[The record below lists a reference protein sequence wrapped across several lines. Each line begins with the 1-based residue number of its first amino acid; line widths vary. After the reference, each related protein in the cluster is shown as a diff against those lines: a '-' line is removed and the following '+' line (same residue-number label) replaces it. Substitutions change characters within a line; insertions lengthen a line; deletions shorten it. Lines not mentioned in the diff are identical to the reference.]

1 MKKGKTKEIGDMS
14 KPKDRKEFTHTERRE
29 EILKL
34 IIKAGHPQNV
44 SQTEVSKI
52 YGVSQVMIHKD
63 FKAIATQIK
72 KELPNNAAL
81 ITHVVFQSAIQS
93 LSKGDNADKFKAAK
107 LVKDWNDYLFD
118 SGEQKKAPQKIEG
131 TIQDN
136 RLTAKQFADAYKANE
151 AKKCGHQ
158 ENSKKQ

>member
-107 LVKDWNDYLFD
+107 LVKDWNDYLEEGYKLGYKDASAEILKDINMLLGKFMGD
-118 SGEQKKAPQKIEG
+118 YTLEKFEKLGKELKI
-131 TIQDN
+131 
-136 RLTAKQFADAYKANE
+136 L
-151 AKKCGHQ
+151 
-158 ENSKKQ
+158 